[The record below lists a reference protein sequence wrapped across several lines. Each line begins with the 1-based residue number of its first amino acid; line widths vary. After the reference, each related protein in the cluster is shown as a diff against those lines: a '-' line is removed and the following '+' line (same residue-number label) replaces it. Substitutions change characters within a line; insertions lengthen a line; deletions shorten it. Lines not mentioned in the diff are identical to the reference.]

1 VGNLHDVSAVPS
13 FGVPSIGRVL
23 LDSLVAA
30 GASHIFGVPGDYNL
44 AFLDEIEAHPD
55 IQWVGNANELNAAY
69 MADGYARV
77 NGFAVLVTTY
87 GVGELSAFNGI
98 AGAYAE
104 HVPVL
109 HIVGTPGTDTQRRG
123 LRVHHGP
130 GDGDHE
136 HYLRA
141 YREVTCAAA
150 ALIDA
155 TAAADIDRVLAAI
168 LTDKQPGYLALPSD
182 LVRRPCVIPPP
193 PGPAESRPPAGLEAG
208 LVASVEPGHSEQ
220 APAQLFAAAAG
231 RLLRGAGDVVVL
243 VDALARRHER
253 GPQLDKLIR
262 KGHFTAAVLLGGK
275 GAIDESY
282 ERFAGLYVGALSEPA
297 ARLAVENADVVIG
310 AGLAWDDLNSGGFTT
325 RIDDAKLIDI
335 QPDHASAGAM
345 DIRGLTM
352 AQALDELYRLVE
364 PPAGDRTAT
373 GEQPG
378 ERDSAGAALDV
389 RETQALLSQDVLW
402 QRIGAF
408 LRPGDILAADQGTAL
423 WGAARLRLPTG
434 LEFIAQPSW
443 SSIGYTLPAV
453 GGAQLATSP
462 RRRSILVIGDGA
474 AQMTVQ
480 ELGTLAREGLDPI
493 VIVVNNSGY
502 TVERAIAGATAS
514 YNDIP
519 AWSWQLVPAALGT
532 GATVSSAATVGQ
544 LDAALTSAA
553 ADCCRMRFIE
563 VLLDRDDVPAMLGDI
578 ARALAGRAAG

>member
-1 VGNLHDVSAVPS
+1 VGNLHDGSS
-13 FGVPSIGRVL
+13 VPSIGRLL

-30 GASHIFGVPGDYNL
+30 GASHIFGVPGDFNL

-55 IQWVGNANELNAAY
+55 VQWVGNANELNAAY

-77 NGFAVLVTTY
+77 NGFAVFVTTY
-87 GVGELSAFNGI
+87 GVGELSAFNGV

-109 HIVGTPGTDTQRRG
+109 HIVGTPSTDAQRRG
-123 LRVHHGP
+123 LRVHHGI

-136 HYLRA
+136 HFLRA

-150 ALIDA
+150 TLTEAN
-155 TAAADIDRVLAAI
+155 AAADIDRVLAAV
-168 LTDKQPGYLALPSD
+168 LSEKRPGYLALPSD
-182 LVRRPCVIPPP
+182 LVRRPCPVPPP
-193 PGPAESRPPAGLEAG
+193 PEPAESRLAVG
-208 LVASVEPGHSEQ
+208 PGPSHGEQ
-220 APAQLFAAAAG
+220 APAQLFAVAAG

-253 GPQLDKLIR
+253 GPQLNKLIR
-262 KGHFTAAVLLGGK
+262 KGQLTAAVLLGGK
-275 GAIDESY
+275 GAIDESS
-282 ERFAGLYVGALSEPA
+282 ERFAGVYAGALSEPA
-297 ARLAVENADVVIG
+297 ARLAVENADVIIG
-310 AGLAWDDLNSGGFTT
+310 AGLAWDDLNSGGFTA

-335 QPDHASAGAM
+335 QPDHASVGAV

-364 PPAGDRTAT
+364 PPAADRGAT
-373 GEQPG
+373 DEQPG
-378 ERDSAGAALDV
+378 ERPAREQHSADGAADAP
-389 RETQALLSQDVLW
+389 ETQALLSQDVLW

-408 LRPGDILAADQGTAL
+408 LRPGDILAVDQGTPL
-423 WGAARLRLPTG
+423 FGAARLRLPTG
-434 LEFIAQPSW
+434 AEVIAQPSW
-443 SSIGYTLPAV
+443 ASIGYTLPAV
-453 GGAQLATSP
+453 GGAQLATAP

-502 TVERAIAGATAS
+502 TIERAIGDPAAF

-519 AWSWQLVPAALGT
+519 AWNWQLIPAALGT

-544 LDAALTSAA
+544 LDAALASTA
-553 ADCCRMRFIE
+553 ADSGRIRFIE
-563 VLLDRDDVPAMLGDI
+563 ALLDRDDVPAMLGGL
-578 ARALAGRAAG
+578 ARALAERAAG